1 MNPPP
6 ANAVAPAI
14 DRAAQL
20 LRKRGISIVVTDH
33 KITVGGVRRAT
44 VDVTVW
50 RIDRRPT
57 RPRELVAR
65 DVPAAGGFTLL
76 IRSMPELPQIMT
88 QYSMPP
94 GDPKS
99 PLAPEATFDIVDDT
113 GKPALSSRW
122 YATPDAI
129 SKPGPHLIV
138 EIEAAPD
145 VPVAL
150 LDAAAAAAVL
160 PGR

>member
-6 ANAVAPAI
+6 ASAVAPAI
-14 DRAAQL
+14 DRVTQL
-20 LRKRGISIVVTDH
+20 LRKRGINAVVTDH

-44 VDVTVW
+44 LDVTVW
-50 RIDRRPT
+50 RIDRRPN

-65 DVPAAGGFTLL
+65 DVPAAGGFT
-76 IRSMPELPQIMT
+76 IRIQSMAMLPQIMT
-88 QYSMPP
+88 QFSMPP

-99 PLAPEATFDIVDDT
+99 PLAPEATFELVDDT
-113 GKPALSSRW
+113 GKAALSTRW
-122 YATPDAI
+122 YAKPGAL
-129 SKPGPHLIV
+129 SAPGPHLIV

-145 VPVAL
+145 VPAAL

-160 PGR
+160 PGN